1 MSGVHIA
8 LETGIH
14 QMINIHC
21 RCLRISILL
30 FKRNDKKIKQDFT
43 KKYTELQKDYITLI
57 TVRTSPFRR
66 TITIIPLYTIALS
79 YHKKITS
86 MMIRR
91 PADGMHLNITTFT
104 RFNNLLS

>member
-8 LETGIH
+8 VETSIH

-21 RCLRISILL
+21 RCLKIYILL
-30 FKRNDKKIKQDFT
+30 FKRNDKRIKQEALYT
-43 KKYTELQKDYITLI
+43 KKYTELQKIVHTLI
-57 TVRTSPFRR
+57 TVRTSPFRK

-79 YHKKITS
+79 YQKNIAS

-91 PADGMHLNITTFT
+91 PADGMH
-104 RFNNLLS
+104 

>member
-21 RCLRISILL
+21 GCLRIYILL
-30 FKRNDKKIKQDFT
+30 FKRNDKRIKQEALYT
-43 KKYTELQKDYITLI
+43 KKYTELQKIQCTTLI
-57 TVRTSPFRR
+57 TVRTSPFRK
-66 TITIIPLYTIALS
+66 TITIIPLYTIALI
-79 YHKKITS
+79 YQKNIAS

-91 PADGMHLNITTFT
+91 PADGMH
-104 RFNNLLS
+104 